1 MRIIAALR
9 CGKATISIGTSDES
23 KIAVCCAQLDVEC
36 ADWVDAVS
44 GQVENW
50 QSLYYGSVVNYDEMA
65 DSYKKKVG
73 FPHDLF
79 DYWTVV
85 ECV

>member
-9 CGKATISIGTSDES
+9 CGRATISLGTSDKSE
-23 KIAVCCAQLDVEC
+23 IAACCAQLDIER
-36 ADWVDAVS
+36 ADWVDALS

-50 QSLYYGSVVNYDEMA
+50 QSLYYESIGSYVEMA
-65 DSYKKKVG
+65 DSYTKEVG

-85 ECV
+85 EGL